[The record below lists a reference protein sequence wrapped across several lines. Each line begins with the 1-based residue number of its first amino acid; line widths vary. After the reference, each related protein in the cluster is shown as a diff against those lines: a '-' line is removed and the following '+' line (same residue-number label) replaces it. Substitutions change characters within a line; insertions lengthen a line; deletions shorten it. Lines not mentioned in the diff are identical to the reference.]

1 MEVSINTNI
10 NLFRKN
16 IAEAINISQLPVG
29 VLYYLLK
36 DILSDVENIYEE
48 TLKKESEEIQKQLE
62 KEEKEDIKEHQ
73 E

>member
-1 MEVSINTNI
+1 MEISINTNI

-16 IAEAINISQLPVG
+16 IAEAINVSQLPVG

-36 DILSDVENIYEE
+36 DILSEVGNIYEE

-62 KEEKEDIKEHQ
+62 KEEKEDIKENQ

>member
-16 IAEAINISQLPVG
+16 IAEAINVSQLPVG

-36 DILSDVENIYEE
+36 DILSDVGNVYEE